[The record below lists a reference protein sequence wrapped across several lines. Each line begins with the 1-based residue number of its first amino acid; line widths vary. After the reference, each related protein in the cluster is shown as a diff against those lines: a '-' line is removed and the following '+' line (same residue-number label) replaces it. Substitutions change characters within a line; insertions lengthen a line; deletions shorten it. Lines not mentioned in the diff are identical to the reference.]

1 MEPLMVAMQ
10 RFWSTAKC
18 WGWIQWQRRTC
29 STLPGR
35 GSRLHCQ
42 KTGSQCE
49 EKTRCVGV
57 AHVGVGGADLVQTIV
72 IQQSGAVSLVP
83 RLLRRKIVL
92 KLNYYM
98 ACVA

>member
-1 MEPLMVAMQ
+1 M
-10 RFWSTAKC
+10 
-18 WGWIQWQRRTC
+18 
-29 STLPGR
+29 
-35 GSRLHCQ
+35 
-42 KTGSQCE
+42 
-49 EKTRCVGV
+49 GV

-98 ACVA
+98 HAWLMFH